1 MLLSK
6 LEQLDK
12 LEHVPFG
19 RSRFVAGLGAGLFA
33 TATSLTAA
41 GRAMASPYPCFG
53 FDGCSCCSGSTC
65 CESGCTAIY
74 TSCSSPDGHCWI
86 TCGCIYNYQC
96 CDWQK
101 ANGSYCICSGR
112 LGQCGC

>member
-1 MLLSK
+1 MLLSR

-12 LEHVPFG
+12 LDQVPFG
-19 RSRFVAGLGAGLFA
+19 RNRFFAGVGAGLFA
-33 TATSLTAA
+33 TAASLTGA
-41 GRAMASPYPCFG
+41 GRALAAPYPCYG
-53 FDGCSCCSGSTC
+53 FDECTCCSGSTC
-65 CESGCTAIY
+65 CEPGCTTAPGFCGA
-74 TSCSSPDGHCWI
+74 TNCWI

-101 ANGSYCICSGR
+101 SGGGYCICSGR